1 MAALQRSPELLVRH
15 IAPVKRI
22 ELSEQVYQN
31 VRALIV
37 DGHLRPGSQ
46 VDLGA
51 LAESLQV
58 SRSTVAQVAKRLAAE
73 NLLHIV
79 PQTGTFVQRFTRQDV
94 MDLYDV
100 RLCLELWAAESG
112 VRSASDEEIARLRQL
127 LDEFAP
133 LFESDAPKDL
143 QSLARKNRE
152 FHSYLVSLAKNRR
165 LLEMYETLNID
176 VLGVRERQ
184 VRSVVCHA
192 RDLDATHGAIVR
204 AYEQRDVGAARE
216 AITEH
221 LQDARDRLCQ
231 AYDTSE

>member
-37 DGHLRPGSQ
+37 DGHLPPGSR

-51 LAESLQV
+51 LAESLEV

-100 RLCLELWAAESG
+100 RLCLELWAAERG
-112 VRSASDEEIARLRQL
+112 IPSASSQDIARLREL

-143 QSLARKNRE
+143 QSLGRKNRE
-152 FHSYLVSLAKNRR
+152 FHSYLVSLANNRR
-165 LLEMYETLNID
+165 LLEMYESLNVD
-176 VLGVRERQ
+176 VLGIRERE
-184 VRSVVCHA
+184 VRSAACRA
-192 RDLDATHGAIVR
+192 RDLHATHGAIVR
-204 AYEQRDVGAARE
+204 AYEQRDVSAARE
-216 AITEH
+216 AITQH
-221 LQDARDRLCQ
+221 LLDARDRLCQ
-231 AYDTSE
+231 AYDASQ